1 MKKNIKKA
9 LDKTPIIV
17 IAIDIDRNITY
28 YNNFAKQKFLFIE
41 EGSDINTI
49 IRSRELNNYIDKAFT
64 ENIDYKIE
72 IQPSNFEDWY
82 LSLIHI

>member
-28 YNNFAKQKFLFIE
+28 YNNFAKHKFLFIE

-64 ENIDYKIE
+64 ENIDY
-72 IQPSNFEDWY
+72 QNFMKN
-82 LSLIHI
+82 S